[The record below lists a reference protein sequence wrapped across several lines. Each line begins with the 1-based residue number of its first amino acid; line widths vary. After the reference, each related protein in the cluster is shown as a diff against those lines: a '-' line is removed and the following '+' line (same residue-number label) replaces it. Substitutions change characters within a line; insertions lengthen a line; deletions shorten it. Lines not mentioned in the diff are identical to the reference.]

1 MTGERATK
9 KQQVLLE
16 FVDQFIKEHDYG
28 PSYREIS
35 AALGYKSVSTVAV
48 HVEALI
54 AKGLLE
60 RTDNSARS
68 LSVVGRTNSEKT
80 KQDTDSVE
88 SHITKKLDQILDKSN
103 KSNAKDAK
111 TLVDALRL
119 LGYEKAAEMYGKKIS
134 PEE

>member
-1 MTGERATK
+1 MSGERATK

-16 FVDQFIKEHDYG
+16 FVDQFIKAHDYS

-60 RTDNSARS
+60 RKDNSARS
-68 LSVVGRTNSEKT
+68 LQVVGRTNTEKSEVDK
-80 KQDTDSVE
+80 VE
-88 SHITKKLDQILDKSN
+88 RRLSDKVDLILSEADN
-103 KSNAKDAK
+103 LKDAQ
-111 TLVDALRL
+111 TLIDALRL
-119 LGYEKAAEMYGKKIS
+119 LGYEKTADEYSKKIQ
-134 PEE
+134 